1 MTKIRLQSNCII
13 LLRYLFIHL
22 KKNFFLNC
30 GGGFFSLAR
39 ILGEGSTIHS
49 PAALLV

>member
-13 LLRYLFIHL
+13 LLRYLFIHIIFDL
-22 KKNFFLNC
+22 FLNC
-30 GGGFFSLAR
+30 SGGFFSLAR